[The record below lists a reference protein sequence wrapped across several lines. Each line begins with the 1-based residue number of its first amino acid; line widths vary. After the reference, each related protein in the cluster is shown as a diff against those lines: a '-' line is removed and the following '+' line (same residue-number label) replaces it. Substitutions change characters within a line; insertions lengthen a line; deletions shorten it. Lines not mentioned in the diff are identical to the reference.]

1 MDETTWLQLIV
12 ILNIDYLTTVQDF
25 KWSVMR
31 FDHCPLQRR
40 FSSRKRRSHTFDT
53 QHETICNTITT
64 IFGVTVMTQSR
75 RNSKQRRTNVLTPFY
90 IRLKKPMYS
99 SDLRRLE
106 NNNYTDTHQ
115 KSTCTD

>member
-64 IFGVTVMTQSR
+64 IFGVTVLKQSW
-75 RNSKQRRTNVLTPFY
+75 RNSKQ
-90 IRLKKPMYS
+90 
-99 SDLRRLE
+99 
-106 NNNYTDTHQ
+106 
-115 KSTCTD
+115 